1 MHAYFLLSL
10 PRLHP
15 ELASLPEGCRTLWP
29 GLPRNNGINHPH
41 THIHEIGYIQ
51 RQHQH
56 QHHLR
61 KPAGLLL
68 SGNSTRPDPL

>member
-29 GLPRNNGINHPH
+29 GLPRRPEHAWAP
-41 THIHEIGYIQ
+41 E
-51 RQHQH
+51 
-56 QHHLR
+56 LPWP
-61 KPAGLLL
+61 PALAQACLADYERACRDGD
-68 SGNSTRPDPL
+68 GQGDRR

>member
-29 GLPRNNGINHPH
+29 GLPRRPEHAWAP
-41 THIHEIGYIQ
+41 E
-51 RQHQH
+51 
-56 QHHLR
+56 LPWP
-61 KPAGLLL
+61 PALAQDRALPLISVRVTMVLLKEE
-68 SGNSTRPDPL
+68 RM